1 MGEKLTRCCR
11 LYLDAEGELRY
22 LARARRV
29 LDGREALDGDE
40 TETER

>member
-11 LYLDAEGELRY
+11 LSVDAEGELRY
-22 LARARRV
+22 LTRARRI
-29 LDGREALDGDE
+29 LDGREALNGDE